1 MCVAMPLQ
9 LIPVGRILLS
19 LCLLYPTLGLTDSS
33 AAAGRFL
40 GAMAA
45 GFKYVSLGN
54 DLWMVEL
61 FHVFH
66 IHIYIYM
73 DIYIIWIYV
82 YIIYMW
88 SCRRVIVVYRY
99 KWPFTPTLW
108 AIHLLMDDSNPS
120 IGVSDSYLFQPLDRC
135 DKPLD
140 VARHMALL
148 YTVCTICTIYIY
160 LL

>member
-1 MCVAMPLQ
+1 MFS
-9 LIPVGRILLS
+9 I
-19 LCLLYPTLGLTDSS
+19 Y
-33 AAAGRFL
+33 
-40 GAMAA
+40 
-45 GFKYVSLGN
+45 
-54 DLWMVEL
+54 
-61 FHVFH
+61 
-66 IHIYIYM
+66 IYIYM
-73 DIYIIWIYV
+73 DIYIYIIWIYV

-88 SCRRVIVVYRY
+88 SCRRVIMVYQY

-120 IGVSDSYLFQPLDRC
+120 IGVSNSYLFQPLDRC

-160 LL
+160 IYTYYNKHILEYNIYVKYIVQYIIQYKIYVYNIYIYMIYIYTYNIININIYINIVYII